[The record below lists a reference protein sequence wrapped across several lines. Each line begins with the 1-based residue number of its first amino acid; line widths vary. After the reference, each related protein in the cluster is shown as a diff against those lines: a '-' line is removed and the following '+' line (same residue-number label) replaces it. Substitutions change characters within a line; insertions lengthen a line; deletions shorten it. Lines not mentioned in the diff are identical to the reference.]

1 LRIPSDDPETPV
13 LTAFVTNARNPL
25 TEAQTRMAPVL
36 SASTIPEAMKAG
48 ESYALTWSLEGY
60 PMTAAPTGYENDYVT
75 YIALF
80 DCTGITDGSCGA
92 YYSDTSRFA
101 EAGPLTATSVTAG
114 KWTYNGAQTKSY
126 NYSWNFTVPSTREGG
141 TAWAALPGT
150 EIVVRLYFKNE
161 IDAERNKPSVS
172 LLIPGNQSLEYYD
185 TAGRRIVKT
194 IIP

>member
-1 LRIPSDDPETPV
+1 V
-13 LTAFVTNARNPL
+13 A
-25 TEAQTRMAPVL
+25 
-36 SASTIPEAMKAG
+36 AG
-48 ESYALTWSLEGY
+48 
-60 PMTAAPTGYENDYVT
+60 
-75 YIALF
+75 
-80 DCTGITDGSCGA
+80 
-92 YYSDTSRFA
+92 
-101 EAGPLTATSVTAG
+101 SVTPG

-141 TAWAALPGT
+141 AAWAALPGT